1 MVKDGWDV
9 AVELTVDE
17 WTVAQFYAKD
27 LADFW
32 ASIAQQGLETEFNLQ
47 KKMAMWLKAMQMC
60 ECA

>member
-1 MVKDGWDV
+1 M

-17 WTVAQFYAKD
+17 WTVVQFYAKD

-32 ASIAQQGLETEFNLQ
+32 ASIAQQRIVHKLSGQ
-47 KKMAMWLKAMQMC
+47 YRIKKWLKAMQMR